1 LIKDSPTILNYISNV
16 SGILPT
22 TNIVTI
28 EGLEGDTKYASR
40 VVAHNE
46 IGSTASSFNTLLETA
61 ETRNIFCLQ
70 FISYTASQKL
80 TVMVM

>member
-22 TNIVTI
+22 TNFVTI
-28 EGLEGDTKYASR
+28 EGLEGDTKYVSR

-46 IGSTASSFNTLLETA
+46 IGRTAGVFNTLLETA

-70 FISYTASQKL
+70 FISYTAS
-80 TVMVM
+80 